1 MKIVSL
7 VNSGE
12 SFDKAVALIDCA
24 FKSDADF
31 YKSFEQVLVF
41 YCNDL
46 TKKKGQRAS
55 GSVAAFL
62 DMQKQYCKEH
72 KITREYIIN
81 LLHKKEFVTLRGAV
95 RLQRDEQRYSKFIE
109 NIPWYLIFDEEKNRI
124 LDFMKNK
131 YPNVEFIN
139 IGDAF
144 SAERISSVLPYYQRI
159 GKLYLLLRDGNVKA
173 FRIGKK
179 DIEVPKI
186 LKCEAQG
193 IVAGGNVYSFI
204 MLITD
209 YASKVI
215 GADFCIGYRPASRF
229 KRKAYDSAIEYV
241 SCHYFT
247 KVEPKNVVYNKYY
260 TLIGN
265 IQNDDLNYRVICAA
279 FLDAVKELYEC

>member
-1 MKIVSL
+1 MKVVSL

-62 DMQKQYCKEH
+62 DMQKQYCNEH
-72 KITREYIIN
+72 KITREHIIN
-81 LLHKKEFVTLRGAV
+81 LLYKKGFVTLRGTI
-95 RLQRDEQRYSKFIE
+95 RLLQDEQRYSKFIE
-109 NIPWYLIFDEEKNRI
+109 NMPWYLVFDEEKNRI
-124 LDFMKNK
+124 LDFMKIK

-144 SAERISSVLPYYQRI
+144 HAKRIASVLPYYQRI

-179 DIEVPKI
+179 DIGVPKI
-186 LKCEAQG
+186 LKCEAQR

-204 MLITD
+204 MLIAD
-209 YASKVI
+209 YASKMI
-215 GADFCIGYRPASRF
+215 GANFCIGYRPASRF

-241 SCHYFT
+241 NANFLT
-247 KVEPKNVVYNKYY
+247 RVEPKNVAYNKYY
-260 TLIGN
+260 TSIDN
-265 IQNDDLNYRVICAA
+265 IQAEDLNYKVICAA
-279 FLDAVKELYEC
+279 FLDAVKELYEW